1 MQDHNNKI
9 KSIAQSSAFPATPV
23 QTSLGQLVAPFP
35 GQTRFEYYS
44 SLFYANRNCDLR
56 TAMIDALEFIKQV
69 DRFMETLNE
78 NETTIIS

>member
-1 MQDHNNKI
+1 MQENHNKI

-35 GQTRFEYYS
+35 GQTRFEYYA
-44 SLFYANRNCDLR
+44 SLFYANRNCDLK
-56 TAMIDALEFIKQV
+56 TAMLDALEFIKQV